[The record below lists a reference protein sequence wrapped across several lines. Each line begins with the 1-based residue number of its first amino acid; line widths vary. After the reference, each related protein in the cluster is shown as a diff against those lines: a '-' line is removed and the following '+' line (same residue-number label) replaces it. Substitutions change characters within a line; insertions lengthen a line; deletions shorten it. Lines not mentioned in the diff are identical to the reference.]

1 MMNVAIS
8 GLAVLLGPL
17 NLGLPELMVIGFVGL
32 LIFPLTALWIWALV
46 DCVRKETDTGNTK
59 LIWILIIAIL
69 NIIGAIL
76 YFGVRRPERKTELGR

>member
-1 MMNVAIS
+1 MANLAIL
-8 GLAVLLGPL
+8 GLAVLFRSIYPGY
-17 NLGLPELMVIGFVGL
+17 LGLLVIGLAGN
-32 LIFPLTALWIWALV
+32 ALWIWALV